1 MVSRIYTPLIAPYQ
15 RSGNVGNGR
24 GLTIN
29 PEEEKK
35 PAWTPANNEQAE
47 TIDSG
52 KSGVGLKAVQY
63 NQFQKIPLN
72 DVIHDFKNTMN
83 ALGADESTRQEVSAY
98 LNVVRYQAGK
108 DQPEVGF
115 IKHSLRTAANT
126 LDQYIGK
133 ALGQPSKVVKE
144 WVDALLTQDIDYKA
158 DISAEETTL
167 AAGKALDLDKKE
179 SPDQKQNEEAVE
191 MAEEEAS
198 SLKAPV
204 KSKLKHL
211 IESAKDEYRK
221 KNYDKADQQLQAALD
236 LLTDKNKPDWEGKVW
251 GLRGKIYDQA
261 GQWEK
266 AIHAFEQAAQQFEQ
280 ANMPQK
286 QSTALHAIASI
297 LEDHGDAK
305 KAKGYYQQVVALDT
319 LYAEPQTLLR
329 SLNDFGSIA
338 LRTGDTAEAI
348 QSLQKAVGLIPT
360 QTIPPGIRSD
370 LQTNLGA
377 AYRKNQDY
385 PQAIESYQQ
394 SLSAAKQARDK
405 IRYTS
410 ALQHLASVY
419 VEANQPE
426 NAMKTLQRLKQLG

>member
-15 RSGNVGNGR
+15 RSGNVGNSR
-24 GLTIN
+24 GPIIN
-29 PEEEKK
+29 PEEGQNS
-35 PAWTPANNEQAE
+35 AGTPASNEQAN
-47 TIDSG
+47 TIDSAR
-52 KSGVGLKAVQY
+52 SGVGLKAVQY
-63 NQFQKIPLN
+63 SQFQKIPLN
-72 DVIHDFKNTMN
+72 DVIHDFKNTMT
-83 ALGADESTRQEVSAY
+83 ALGADENTQQEVSAY
-98 LNVVRYQAGK
+98 LNGVRYQAGK

-167 AAGKALDLDKKE
+167 TPSKTLNSRENPHEKRA
-179 SPDQKQNEEAVE
+179 EEALE
-191 MAEEEAS
+191 LAKEDTS
-198 SLKAPV
+198 SLKTPV
-204 KSKLKHL
+204 KSRLKNL
-211 IESAKDEYRK
+211 IETAKAECRE
-221 KNYDKADQQLQAALD
+221 KNYDQADQQLQAALD
-236 LLTDKNKPDWEGKVW
+236 LLADKNKPDWEGKVW

-266 AIHAFEQAAQQFEQ
+266 AVNAFEQAAQQFEQ
-280 ANMPQK
+280 AEMPQK
-286 QSTALHAIASI
+286 QSNALHAMASI
-297 LEDHGDAK
+297 LEDHSEAQ

-319 LYAEPQTLLR
+319 IYAEPQTLLR
-329 SLNDFGSIA
+329 SLNDLGSIA

-348 QSLQKAVGLIPT
+348 QSLQNAVGLMPT

-385 PQAIESYQQ
+385 PQAIDSYQQ

-410 ALQHLASVY
+410 ALQQLASVY

-426 NAMKTLQRLKQLG
+426 NAMKALQRLKQLG